1 MSTLNQTIILNT
13 DLFPLGSAINK
24 TFQNNVDIDGN
35 ATLFGTISLDP
46 TAGPLA
52 IEPIEL
58 SPIDDRAIVFLQAN
72 SLNGVDRI
80 NVGLWDPIGLT
91 FDAFMQLAAG
101 EVALFPFKYTPAVAP
116 ANPLKLAVTLDGTPS
131 GTTVRTIN
139 FAILETL

>member
-24 TFQNNVDIDGN
+24 TFLNTVDIDGN

-46 TAGPLA
+46 TAVPLA
-52 IEPIEL
+52 TEPIEL
-58 SPIDDRAIVFLQAN
+58 SPIDDRAIVFLQAS
-72 SLNGVDRI
+72 SLNGTDRI
-80 NVGLWDPIGLT
+80 NVGLYDSIGLT
-91 FDAFMQLAAG
+91 FDAIIQLAAG
-101 EVALFPFKYTPAVAP
+101 EVALFPFKYDPAVPP